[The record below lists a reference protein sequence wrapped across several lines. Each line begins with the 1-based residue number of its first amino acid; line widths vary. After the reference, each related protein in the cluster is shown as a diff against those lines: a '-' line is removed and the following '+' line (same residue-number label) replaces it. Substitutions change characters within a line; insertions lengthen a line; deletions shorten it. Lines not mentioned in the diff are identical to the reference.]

1 MINTIFGIEILDF
14 TSVEYYS
21 LEWGMVMDLKNLTTF
36 IHVAELNSF
45 TKAAAVLGYSQ
56 STVSFQ
62 IRQLETEL
70 NAQLFERINH
80 TVALTEK
87 GREVL
92 NYAHR
97 IRRMTMELTE
107 NMADQQDLKGHI
119 RLAMADSLCDSLFDR
134 NFPDFCR
141 QHPGITL
148 KITAAGTE
156 EMFRLMNHNEADAIL
171 TLDSHIYD
179 TEYVIFREET
189 VKMHFVAS
197 AGCPLTRKGAL
208 SVTELLS
215 WPFLLTEKGMSYR
228 RLLDEG
234 LAERSLEVKPI
245 LEMGSARLIC
255 SLIGEGAGISFLP
268 DYVTQQDVEAGLLVR
283 LDVTDFEVEIW
294 KQLLYHRDKW
304 VSPQLETVLEYCA
317 EREFTR

>member
-1 MINTIFGIEILDF
+1 
-14 TSVEYYS
+14 
-21 LEWGMVMDLKNLTTF
+21 MDLKNLTTF

-45 TKAAAVLGYSQ
+45 SKAALALGYSQ

-70 NAQLFERINH
+70 NAQLFERIHH

-107 NMADQQDLKGHI
+107 TMEGQQDLKGHI
-119 RLAMADSLCDSLFDR
+119 RLAMADSLCDSLFDSS
-134 NFPDFCR
+134 FPDFCR
-141 QHPGITL
+141 QHPGLTL
-148 KITAAGTE
+148 KIIAAGTG

-179 TEYVIFREET
+179 REYVIFREER
-189 VKMHFVAS
+189 VKMHFIAS
-197 AGCPLTRKGAL
+197 AFSPLAKRPSL
-208 SVTELLS
+208 SVAELLS

-234 LAERSLEVKPI
+234 LAERSLEVTPV

-268 DYVTQQDVEAGLLVR
+268 DYVTEQDVQAGAIVR
-283 LDVTDFEVEIW
+283 LNVRDFEVEIW

-304 VSPQLETVLEYCA
+304 VSPQLEAVLEYCA
-317 EREFTR
+317 KREFTV

>member
-1 MINTIFGIEILDF
+1 
-14 TSVEYYS
+14 
-21 LEWGMVMDLKNLTTF
+21 MDLKNLTTF

-45 TKAAAVLGYSQ
+45 SKAALALGYSQ

-70 NAQLFERINH
+70 NAQLFERIHH

-97 IRRMTMELTE
+97 IRRMTMELKETME
-107 NMADQQDLKGHI
+107 AQQDLKGHI
-119 RLAMADSLCDSLFDR
+119 RLAMADSLCDSLFDSS
-134 NFPDFCR
+134 FPDFCR
-141 QHPGITL
+141 QHPGLTL
-148 KITAAGTE
+148 KIIAAGTG

-179 TEYVIFREET
+179 REYVIFREET
-189 VKMHFVAS
+189 VKMHFIAS
-197 AGCPLTRKGAL
+197 AFSPLAKRPSL
-208 SVTELLS
+208 SVAELLS

-234 LAERSLEVKPI
+234 LAERSLEVTPV

-268 DYVTQQDVEAGLLVR
+268 DYVTEQDVQAGAIVR
-283 LDVTDFEVEIW
+283 LNVRDFEVEIW

-304 VSPQLETVLEYCA
+304 VSPQLEAVLEYCA
-317 EREFTR
+317 KREFLLKTSLS

>member
-1 MINTIFGIEILDF
+1 MFGKGGVF
-14 TSVEYYS
+14 V
-21 LEWGMVMDLKNLTTF
+21 DLKNLTTF

-45 TKAAAVLGYSQ
+45 TKAAGVLGYSQ

-70 NAQLFERINH
+70 DALLFERINH

-92 NYAHR
+92 DYAHR
-97 IRRMTMELTE
+97 IRRMTLELTE
-107 NMADQQDLKGHI
+107 NMAKRQELKGHI
-119 RLAMADSLCDSLFDR
+119 RLAMADSLCDSLFDG

-141 QHPGITL
+141 QHPGIML
-148 KITAAGTE
+148 KITAAGTD
-156 EMFRLMNHNEADAIL
+156 EMFRLVNHNEADAIL
-171 TLDSHIYD
+171 TLDSHIYNR
-179 TEYVIFREET
+179 EYVIFREEK
-189 VKMHFVAS
+189 VKMHFIAS
-197 AGCPLTRKGAL
+197 ASCPLAGRSSL
-208 SVTELLS
+208 SVVELLS

-234 LAERSLEVKPI
+234 LAERSLEVTPI

-255 SLIGEGAGISFLP
+255 SLIGEGTGISFLP
-268 DYVTQQDVEAGLLVR
+268 DYVTQQDVEAGAIVR
-283 LDVTDFEVEIW
+283 LNVADFEVEIW

-304 VSPQLETVLEYCA
+304 VSPQLEAVLDYCGK
-317 EREFTR
+317 REFNG